1 MLEARASF
9 KLKEKRQHAATAQ
22 KSSPRM
28 ARRRR
33 PTVPRAKSRA
43 ASRAA
48 DGAAERPQP
57 EEKPGP
63 RCCYL
68 LKSLGSLGSTYIG
81 FTVNPARR
89 VRQHNGEI
97 LGGARHTRKH
107 RPWEMVAFVHGFSS
121 KVAAL
126 QFEWA
131 WQHPTVRRRSQRA
144 GGRAGEGRDPG

>member
-1 MLEARASF
+1 
-9 KLKEKRQHAATAQ
+9 
-22 KSSPRM
+22 M

-33 PTVPRAKSRA
+33 PAVPRAKSRA
-43 ASRAA
+43 PSRAA

-68 LKSLGSLGSTYIG
+68 LKSLGARGSTYIG

-121 KVAAL
+121 KVSAL

-131 WQHPTVRRRSQRA
+131 WQHPTVRRRTQRAGGRA
-144 GGRAGEGRDPG
+144 GGRAGEGLDPC

>member
-1 MLEARASF
+1 
-9 KLKEKRQHAATAQ
+9 
-22 KSSPRM
+22 M

-107 RPWEMVAFVHGFSS
+107 RPWEMVAFVHGFGS